1 MIRVAK
7 LLRGYFATRTVRR
20 TRMLP
25 PDQAPISPLYLQRAL
40 QMIE

>member
-1 MIRVAK
+1 MIRAAK
-7 LLRGYFATRTVRR
+7 LLRGFSYQNSRR

-25 PDQAPISPLYLQRAL
+25 PDQAPIWPLYLQGAL